1 MKNDAHQSMILSRRA
16 ESLRLSGNYSESV
29 ALFDKAIEAQPD
41 NAWAWAHRGAAKV
54 GLLHV
59 ARSVDDIHPVLEM
72 CEAVHGWTKG
82 REIAYPELPA
92 PAAATT
98 HAVYDLSKALE
109 LRRRGGN
116 EKAYWWVYG
125 HIGEALRLYAMYP
138 PVDLGP
144 KSLSCHVQRS
154 IELSARYFDDAVAES
169 NAGDAWMLAHRGAV
183 STFRCWMAEL
193 LSPKGAG
200 DAAALAAAAS
210 RDFDAAFA
218 LNPYYGWAKVFKAF
232 LLTLQGDYRGASEEL
247 GLAFQRDDHG
257 KNILRR
263 ALCELQSYSSG
274 TAITDDAAGDASAK
288 REALR
293 DTVRLGWGALQL
305 DQDDVHAMYHVAT
318 GLHRLKDPLAPIAVV
333 MARTRLYTTL
343 NHINMMLAGLDLCEH
358 GKAGTSWRRL
368 LEELR
373 SHIDMQTVAM
383 IQHDPVWNGV
393 RDEAEY
399 EALMAGI
406 HTWLK

>member
-1 MKNDAHQSMILSRRA
+1 MKNDTSQSMILARRA

-29 ALFDKAIEAQPD
+29 ALFDAAIEAQPD
-41 NAWAWAHRGAAKV
+41 SAWAWAHRGAAKV

-59 ARSVDDIHPVLEM
+59 ARSVDDIRPILTM

-82 REIAYPELPA
+82 NEATLELPDPGAA
-92 PAAATT
+92 PT
-98 HAVYDLSKALE
+98 HAIYDLSKALE
-109 LRRRGGN
+109 LRRRGGDQ
-116 EKAYWWVYG
+116 KAYWWVYG

-138 PVDLGP
+138 PIDVGP
-144 KSLSCHVQRS
+144 RSLSCHVARS
-154 IELSARYFDDAVAES
+154 IELSSWYFDDAVAAS

-183 STFRCWMAEL
+183 RTFRYWMTEL
-193 LSPKGAG
+193 LPPRTASG
-200 DAAALAAAAS
+200 DPSALAVAAGK
-210 RDFDAAFA
+210 DFDAAFA
-218 LNPYYGWAKVFKAF
+218 LNPYYGWAKIFKAF
-232 LLTLQGDYRGASEEL
+232 LLTLQSDYKGASEEL
-247 GLAFQRDDHG
+247 GLAFQRDDHC
-257 KNILRR
+257 KQILRR

-274 TAITDDAAGDASAK
+274 TAIDDTAGDADAK

-293 DTVRLGWGALQL
+293 DTVRLGWGAIQL
-305 DQDDVHAMYHVAT
+305 DPDDVHAIYHVAT
-318 GLHRLKDPLAPIAVV
+318 GLHRLKDSLAPVAVV

-343 NHINMMLAGLDLCEH
+343 NHVNMMLAGLDLCEN
-358 GKAGTSWRRL
+358 GKAGTSWRGL

-399 EALMAGI
+399 KALMASI
-406 HTWLK
+406 HLWLK